1 MYKRQFVSVYSND
14 KLWKSIERLEETV
27 EGFILVLNAADI
39 PLGIIDRSKVGNFV
53 LNKLGFNIPSEIV
66 NKLNYKNQY
75 PLGIEFPR
83 IINSMKQKG
92 DL

>member
-1 MYKRQFVSVYSND
+1 
-14 KLWKSIERLEETV
+14 
-27 EGFILVLNAADI
+27 LVLNSADI
-39 PLGIIDRSKVGNFV
+39 PLGIIDRSKIGNFV
-53 LNKLGFNIPSEIV
+53 LTKLGFNLPSDIV
-66 NKLNYKNQY
+66 NKFNYKNQY